1 MNNTTISKKYLSA
14 QSPTEEVTHLKVE
27 LYYSMGGW
35 NYLTSQQEPKGYYL
49 SVMPVKKWRSETGC
63 PCEQYVCIKNIMV
76 IYGYNVFSFVAFQ
89 GVKTLIKAVAR
100 KSKKA
105 ESEAIALAEKKEQ
118 ELVAHITASQK
129 IEII

>member
-1 MNNTTISKKYLSA
+1 MNNTTITKKYISV

-35 NYLTSQQEPKGYYL
+35 NYFVGKQEPRGYYL
-49 SVMPVKKWRSETGC
+49 SVTPVKKWKSETATYEQFAAFTGC
-63 PCEQYVCIKNIMV
+63 
-76 IYGYNVFSFVAFQ
+76 
-89 GVKTLIKAVAR
+89 KTLIKEVAR

-105 ESEAIALAEKKEQ
+105 EREAVVLAESKEQ
-118 ELVAHITASQK
+118 KLVARITASQK